1 MEAFACK
8 LGIKINDIPA
18 LKQSNSQQTK
28 SENAAL
34 KCRAHF
40 LQLFSV
46 VKVKL
51 LLIYGRVE
59 KWCSQEK
66 GDEGNCLKNPG
77 NFFSFQDSRWDLGCI
92 RFNSIAVFIG
102 VICAIFSLC
111 QQTKMKRFVFSFG
124 PWGWH
129 KLQACKSSWPLLWYS
144 QVRMESNSR
153 WINPVDGLVGFRSI
167 CSS

>member
-8 LGIKINDIPA
+8 WGIKINDIPA
-18 LKQSNSQQTK
+18 LKQCNSQQTK

-40 LQLFSV
+40 LQLFSAV
-46 VKVKL
+46 QVKL

-66 GDEGNCLKNPG
+66 GDEGNCLKNQAI
-77 NFFSFQDSRWDLGCI
+77 FFSFQDSRWDWSRI
-92 RFNSIAVFIG
+92 RFNSIAAFIG
-102 VICAIFSLC
+102 VLCAIFSLC
-111 QQTKMKRFVFSFG
+111 QQTKMKHFVFSFG
-124 PWGWH
+124 SWGWH
-129 KLQACKSSWPLLWYS
+129 KLQAYRSSWPLLWYL
-144 QVRMESNSR
+144 QVRMESNSH